1 MKKLLTILA
10 LTAVLALPSFGKTYK
25 LPKDEPLCSIDF
37 PKSWTVKV
45 EDEALDANSD
55 DEEIYI
61 NIEVNDGD
69 SIEGAIDETFGYL
82 KKNKVIVDK
91 KTQKQTE
98 GKLNG
103 MDMVDFSWDGKDAD
117 GPTKVS
123 LTIVQVNKKKA
134 LLILYWASPEG
145 EKKHQADLEA
155 IIKSLKK
162 A

>member
-10 LTAVLALPSFGKTYK
+10 LTAALALPGFAKTYK
-25 LPKDEPLCSIDF
+25 LPKDEPLCTVDF
-37 PKSWTVKV
+37 PKAWTVKV
-45 EDEALDANSD
+45 EEEALDANSD

-82 KKNKVIVDK
+82 KKNKVTVDK

-103 MDMVDFSWDGKDAD
+103 MDIVDFSWEGKDTD
-117 GPTKVS
+117 GATKIS
-123 LTIVQVNKKKA
+123 LTIVQVTAKKA

-145 EKKHQADLEA
+145 EKKHQADLDS
-155 IIKSLKK
+155 IIHSLKK